1 MKKIE
6 MTGKRYGKLTV
17 LNQIQGWPKLCCKDC
32 NYAKGN
38 RYTYAEWT
46 AMATALKRTREI
58 D

>member
-1 MKKIE
+1 

-46 AMATALKRTREI
+46 AMATAFKTYQGDRLNG
-58 D
+58 